1 MKIKS
6 VITVVLCIISVSFSS
21 AQDTN
26 TTNLNGKKTNLG
38 VSIQAYP
45 AGFIPTLNL
54 ETYFSEKSSLL
65 FRLGWNIVDRKDFSE
80 FNDTE
85 TGGGFG
91 GSIGY
96 RRHFSLNKGKIIAG
110 FNTDIW
116 NLDID
121 WSDTINGVATTGTT
135 NTLVVQPWLEGGY
148 FFPINS
154 TELGITLGFGR
165 EINAVTTG
173 DEVEQGFIA
182 SLTLQYYFSL

>member
-6 VITVVLCIISVSFSS
+6 VIAVMLLVISVSFSN
-21 AQDTN
+21 AQDTSASKA
-26 TTNLNGKKTNLG
+26 NGKKTNLG

-45 AGFIPTLNL
+45 AGFIPTVNL

-65 FRLGWNIVDRKDFSE
+65 FRLGWNIVDRQDFSE

-96 RRHFSLNKGKIIAG
+96 RRHFPLNKGKIVAG
-110 FNTDIW
+110 FHTDIW
-116 NLDID
+116 NLEID
-121 WSDTINGVATTGTT
+121 WSDTIDGVATTGTT
-135 NTLVVQPWLEGGY
+135 DTLVIQPWLEGGY
-148 FFPINS
+148 FFPINA